1 MLLSTEAII
10 LKSISYGDSSIIS
23 TILTKDFGKVSI
35 IAKGIKKNKSTNRV
49 LLEPINIVNINYYF
63 KKNRRTQILKNID
76 LSVNLSKIRKNLDD
90 LNIALILVD
99 TINNTL
105 QEYEDNNL
113 IFRLCKSTLTMINA
127 KKTKRELLLS
137 FFLLHLYIQLGYMPN
152 FERCNNCQIEVTSIN
167 LNLVKEDLL
176 CKKCNSG
183 TAITI
188 NNKQLL
194 GLKRISETHIKDIR
208 KLDINKEDNNI
219 INKFLY
225 KYGSVFLNG
234 FKNIKSFNREQY
246 G

>member
-99 TINNTL
+99 TINV
-105 QEYEDNNL
+105 QY
-113 IFRLCKSTLTMINA
+113 I
-127 KKTKRELLLS
+127 KK
-137 FFLLHLYIQLGYMPN
+137 I
-152 FERCNNCQIEVTSIN
+152 
-167 LNLVKEDLL
+167 
-176 CKKCNSG
+176 
-183 TAITI
+183 
-188 NNKQLL
+188 
-194 GLKRISETHIKDIR
+194 
-208 KLDINKEDNNI
+208 
-219 INKFLY
+219 
-225 KYGSVFLNG
+225 
-234 FKNIKSFNREQY
+234 
-246 G
+246 